1 MDKPVEIV
9 DSVSGAMVAKRR
21 EAALRV
27 WRILHQAHADAHCA
41 LHHGDPWQL
50 LVATILSAQ
59 CTDERVN
66 QVTPLLFAR
75 YPDPAALAQ
84 ADPAHIE
91 ALIRPTG
98 FFRNKARHLQAAA
111 QVLFADHDGKVPNTL
126 AELVKLPGVG
136 RKTANVVLGVAFGQS
151 AMVVDT
157 HVKRIAFR
165 LGWTRSRDPLKIEA
179 QLCCLLPRET
189 WTQTAHLLIF
199 HGRRICK
206 APIPWCSRCPVGS
219 YCPQCGVAKSH

>member
-1 MDKPVEIV
+1 MDNSVEIV
-9 DSVSGAMVAKRR
+9 DSASDRVGGTRR
-21 EAALRV
+21 EAVLRV
-27 WRILHQAHADAHCA
+27 WRILHQTHADAHCA
-41 LHHGDPWQL
+41 LLHENPWQL

-84 ADPAHIE
+84 ADPTQVE
-91 ALIRPTG
+91 ALIRSTG
-98 FFRNKARHLQAAA
+98 FFRTKARHLQATA
-111 QVLFADHDGKVPNTL
+111 QVLLANHDGKVPQSLN
-126 AELVKLPGVG
+126 ELVKLPGVG
-136 RKTANVVLGVAFGQS
+136 RKTAHVVLGVAFGQPG
-151 AMVVDT
+151 MVVDT

-165 LGWTRSRDPLKIEA
+165 LGWTTSRDPLKIEA
-179 QLCCLLPRET
+179 QLCRLLPRDT

-206 APIPWCSRCPVGS
+206 APIPWCSRCPVVS